1 MAMTEEMIRE
11 FIKGVI
17 LETREDDLAKI
28 RMANN
33 SYLAIQQKVFSLN
46 KDLVSFERVFR
57 KDEGRLAS
65 MSLGTF
71 LRRDEHVKMFVN
83 FLERTLMNAPPG
95 YMASAQLRKNG
106 YHINIYFTAPQEVIG
121 STRAYNKW
129 FAQNL
134 DAVLSSSKMRSF
146 YVHEF
151 IHTLDFKRIPKDY
164 LYQRPVQQTVIGTP
178 EYANAPLEMNAYFLQ
193 AISYVRRK
201 LKKAQTQEEVDALIG
216 RTPQEFVDKFMSTYL
231 NKELRMLLAPEN
243 RQRLMKRA
251 ATSWELLRKV
261 K

>member
-1 MAMTEEMIRE
+1 MIRE
-11 FIKGVI
+11 FIEGVL
-17 LETREDDLAKI
+17 LETREEDFAKI

-33 SYLAIQQKVFSLN
+33 SYLAIQRKVSSLN
-46 KDLVSFERVFR
+46 KDQAGFEKVFR
-57 KDEGRLAS
+57 KEDGRFTS

-71 LRRDEHVKMFVN
+71 LRRDEHAKMFVS

-95 YMASAQLRKNG
+95 YMASAQLKKNG
-106 YHINIYFTAPQEVIG
+106 YHINIYFTAPQEVIR
-121 STRAYNKW
+121 STKAYNRW

-134 DAVLSSSKMRSF
+134 DTVLSSSKMRSF

-151 IHTLDFKRIPKDY
+151 VHTLDFRRIPKDY

-193 AISYVRRK
+193 AISYIRRK
-201 LKKAQTQEEVDALIG
+201 LKQTQNQEEIDGLIG

-231 NKELRMLLAPEN
+231 NKELRTLLTPEN

-251 ATSWELLRKV
+251 ATAWEFLKG
-261 K
+261 KT